1 MKRET
6 RQTQEL
12 QLTSSTAFDE
22 INRRFK
28 QLNKQIYQLHN
39 QGRGKVFYAGGAVG
53 GGRSAVT
60 W

>member
-12 QLTSSTAFDE
+12 QLTSATAVDE

-28 QLNKQIYQLHN
+28 QPNKQLYKLQ
-39 QGRGKVFYAGGAVG
+39 FAVG
-53 GGRSAVT
+53 FKGLKM
-60 W
+60 